1 MTKLRYAV
9 VASAALAHLVSTQGD
24 AVGLVAPGGRFIPP
38 RTGRQHLRRLLAAL
52 SDLGGP
58 KRARPEFGPL
68 DGSRT
73 ARPAEVSPVARDAPA
88 TIRLAADRMT
98 RRGLLLVISD
108 FYDDE
113 DRAFAELRRAARM
126 GHEIVLFQILSRAE
140 LEFPYTTD
148 FEFTDLE
155 TGRSVAV
162 NAAAAKREYKDQVAA
177 FLERWRSR
185 AGAEGFQYSLVV
197 TDTPVERALRTF
209 LLAR

>member
-1 MTKLRYAV
+1 
-9 VASAALAHLVSTQGD
+9 
-24 AVGLVAPGGRFIPP
+24 
-38 RTGRQHLRRLLAAL
+38 
-52 SDLGGP
+52 
-58 KRARPEFGPL
+58 
-68 DGSRT
+68 
-73 ARPAEVSPVARDAPA
+73 
-88 TIRLAADRMT
+88 MT